1 MSFQT
6 SKHLKLTLR
15 KAILKEENAYFS
27 FLAMG
32 GLE

>member
-6 SKHLKLTLR
+6 SKHLKLTSR